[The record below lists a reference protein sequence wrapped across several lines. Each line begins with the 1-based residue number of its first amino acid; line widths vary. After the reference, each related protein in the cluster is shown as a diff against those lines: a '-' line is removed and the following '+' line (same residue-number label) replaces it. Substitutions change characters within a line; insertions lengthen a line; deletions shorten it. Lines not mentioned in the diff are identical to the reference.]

1 MERMSNNDALSN
13 TSFSATLNHQL
24 ADIHY
29 QIRAHIPNVD
39 RLSFALY
46 DRDTDILKTY
56 ADSAANGTELSQ
68 HSAYLKNLPTL
79 QSCAKTGERR
89 VVNNIEQQFSSHTH
103 HTKWLLGRGY
113 HSSLAVPVYSQHH
126 FIGILFI
133 DSHLEDFFTEVIVS
147 ALNEYIDTLLI
158 SIISEYELVH
168 ALLDST
174 RNHHLSSPR
183 HWSAGAAHRERIWRM
198 TQIIAKDV
206 ANAFELSDEDIE
218 NITQFSRYH
227 DIGKLSIP
235 YNVLSSTEEL
245 TPAQR
250 RLIDE
255 HIEHGVQFVEQ
266 IIEQLNHPNHHCV
279 NLLREIVA
287 YHHEYL
293 DGSGYPYHLHGNDI
307 PPSAR
312 IIAVANIF
320 DALTCHHPHKQGC
333 STIYALL
340 ELEKMV
346 NQGKLDWHCVNA
358 LREHQDEL
366 DDIIRNNPGKDPC
379 ISLIN

>member
-1 MERMSNNDALSN
+1 MSNNDALSN

-366 DDIIRNNPGKDPC
+366 DDIIRHNPGKDPC

>member
-79 QSCAKTGERR
+79 QSCAKTGEKR

-366 DDIIRNNPGKDPC
+366 DDIIRHNPGKDPC

>member
-89 VVNNIEQQFSSHTH
+89 VVNNIEQRFSSHSH

-147 ALNEYIDTLLI
+147 ALNEYIDILLI

-198 TQIIAKDV
+198 TQIIARDV

-320 DALTCHHPHKQGC
+320 DALTSHHPHKQGC

-366 DDIIRNNPGKDPC
+366 DDIIRHNPGKDPC